1 VNSSCLPNLTS
12 TTPAGFTFAVD
23 SIFERPCLPISS
35 AFLLE
40 IQSRTKVSHDES
52 CRLITFLSMETRSG
66 RRHAMSSR
74 TPTSRAEEALPHQTS
89 PPAAAA
95 PHDPAQVPAVATPK
109 PKLVIKLTIDRNKP
123 EYISQNDA
131 ITVAE
136 LKRQSAQEEVKSG
149 TEEKHRAN
157 RALPL
162 PQPKRFQ
169 GALPPL
175 APNTV
180 CVSTLLKEEDLARMP
195 SLDGA
200 TLTRAQRRASASLH
214 ARPKVVTNG
223 VNGVH
228 ANTSRSSASQV
239 NAATTNGEVELK
251 KKPSSSNSSKKLEDK
266 EREKALER
274 NIDNVIFG
282 DVTFKAW
289 YPSWYPKEII
299 GEKALN
305 GDGKGIVVGELYVC
319 KRCFGYGKVVTE
331 WVRHTRVCEREV
343 PGRKIYDHGKD
354 GAWSVWEVD
363 GGVETVSLSFPHPF
377 HTGICSL
384 DRNTILINADILPK
398 PFPLRKALPRQ

>member
-1 VNSSCLPNLTS
+1 MDSSWLPNLTS
-12 TTPAGFTFAVD
+12 TTPAGFTFAVN
-23 SIFERPCLPISS
+23 SIFERAYLPISS

-40 IQSRTKVSHDES
+40 IQSRTKVSHEGP
-52 CRLITFLSMETRSG
+52 CRLITFPSMETRSCW
-66 RRHAMSSR
+66 RHAMSSR
-74 TPTSRAEEALPHQTS
+74 TPTSPAEEALPHQTS

-95 PHDPAQVPAVATPK
+95 TQDPVQAPAVATPK
-109 PKLVIKLTIDRNKP
+109 RKLVIKLTINRNKP

-136 LKRQSAQEEVKSG
+136 PKRQTTQEVKSG

-157 RALPL
+157 QALPL

-169 GALPPL
+169 RALPPL
-175 APNTV
+175 APNTI

-214 ARPKVVTNG
+214 AVAKPKVVTNG

-228 ANTSRSSASQV
+228 AGISSSSASQSNV
-239 NAATTNGEVELK
+239 ATTNGEVKSK
-251 KKPSSSNSSKKLEDK
+251 KAPSSSNSSKKLEDK

-305 GDGKGIVVGELYVC
+305 GDGKGIVVGKLYVC

-331 WVRHTRVCEREV
+331 WVRHTKVCEREV

-354 GAWSVWEVD
+354 GLWSIWEVD
-363 GGVETVSLSFPHPF
+363 GGVETVSLSLSFLVPH
-377 HTGICSL
+377 L
-384 DRNTILINADILPK
+384 VWILRREVLMW
-398 PFPLRKALPRQ
+398 R